1 MSNRPSDFIRVTT
14 ALFVARGKEFYRDR
28 GTLIWSFVFPACI
41 IAAIGFAFSSD
52 EQGIFKVGIVNG
64 AGGQGQ
70 VADYI
75 AAPWIKRIEYDN
87 REQALDRMRYHQLDL
102 LLDGSEP
109 EAYWINDL
117 SVQSRAAEKLL
128 LTETGDSMERRT
140 VSGRRVRYVDWVIP
154 GVLGMNI
161 MFGCLFGIGYV
172 IVRYRK
178 NGVLKR
184 LQVTPVTRLQFVT
197 AQVMSRLVIML
208 ASAAVVYVGCDL
220 FLDFVMLGNY
230 FDLILITVL
239 GSFSMIALA
248 LIVACRTA
256 SEELANGILNLF
268 TFPMMLLSEVW
279 FSMDDAPAWLTV
291 ISDCLPLTHMV
302 QGARDIMIEG
312 AGLAEISGHLWIL
325 GFMSIVFLVAA
336 AGMFRWNEQ

>member
-1 MSNRPSDFIRVTT
+1 M
-14 ALFVARGKEFYRDR
+14 ARSKEFYRDR
-28 GTLIWSFVFPACI
+28 GTLIWAFIFPVCI

-52 EQGIFKVGIVNG
+52 EKGIFRTGVVNP
-64 AGGQGQ
+64 AGDLNQ
-70 VADYI
+70 AAKYL
-75 AAPWIKRIEYDN
+75 AAPWVKRIEYPD
-87 REQALDRMRYHQLDL
+87 RGQALDRMRYQQLDL

-109 EAYWINDL
+109 GVYWINDL
-117 SVQSRAAEKLL
+117 SVQSRTAEKLL
-128 LTETGDSMERRT
+128 LADTVGTMERRT
-140 VSGRRVRYVDWVIP
+140 LSGRRVRYVDWVIP

-197 AQVMSRLVIML
+197 AQVLSRLVIML
-208 ASAAVVYVGCDL
+208 VSAAVVYIGCDF

-230 FDLILITVL
+230 LDLFLIAFL

-248 LIVACRTA
+248 LIVAARTA

-268 TFPMMLLSEVW
+268 TFPMLLLSEVW
-279 FSMDDAPAWLTV
+279 FSMDEAPEWLTV
-291 ISDCLPLTHMV
+291 FADLLPMTHMV

-312 AGLAEISGHLWIL
+312 GGLAGVSGHLWIL
-325 GFMSIVFLVAA
+325 GLMSVVFLVAA
-336 AGMFRWNEQ
+336 ATLFRWNEQ